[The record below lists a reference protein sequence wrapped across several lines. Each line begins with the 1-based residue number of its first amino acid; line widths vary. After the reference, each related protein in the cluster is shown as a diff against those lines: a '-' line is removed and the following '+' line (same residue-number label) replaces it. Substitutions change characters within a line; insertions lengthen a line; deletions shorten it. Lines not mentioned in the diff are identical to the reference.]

1 MNIETLL
8 DVYMLFAA
16 GVGLF
21 LCIYRYVETPRKV
34 YVFSTL
40 FFLAHF
46 ISDYYWTIYLLIMSD
61 YPNISA
67 LLAYFGW
74 NVSYIFIILLIFTF
88 QSKEESRFITP
99 LMFIPIPI
107 NIAQY
112 ILYMQFGGFINNT
125 WQGITCTLISVLC
138 IRSLVYWRKQRKNG
152 VVFPWFQLAALLFM
166 VAEYSMWTVS
176 CFDWEIEGTLYN
188 IFTFINITVSL
199 FMCWTV
205 KKSFEQKE
213 DVRDT
218 KNEIGPRFRMVFQVL
233 VAAIICICCAGGYI
247 YARRM
252 KNEMALLRTES
263 AAESDPTGIAI
274 TLFAISLIFAVVI
287 VLLMLIVQLYYRYKK
302 KKFVVEFRKK
312 GRFNFLFTLSITF
325 VFMVVA
331 VIYTSTLLFREA
343 SSSLLGKCEDEV
355 ASISAT
361 LSNYLDTARS
371 VLWVTADSIDQMR
384 VNGIEN
390 DKIHEILRVES
401 RNQADQFDENFT
413 GIYGYI
419 RGEYLDGLDWE
430 APEGYDPVQRD
441 WYRDAVWAGGDVAI
455 VSPYVDAQTG
465 NVIISICKL
474 LTDKES
480 VVSLDVT
487 LNYIQDLVSE
497 INVNGCGYGMII
509 DKNGMIISHPDREMN
524 GHYVGDVLGTDAF
537 LNEVLAIQ
545 NGSLDIDIDG
555 ERNTVFVY
563 EVDDQWYTVVVVER
577 NELFSD
583 IYLKLVVNTSV
594 YLLIFSLITFFY
606 FMSYKNE
613 QSANRRM
620 EELIKE
626 SQKQE
631 YEARILKLEKSAADE
646 ANKAKSRFLADMSHE
661 IRTPINTVLGM
672 NEMILRE
679 ADDANILEYADS
691 IRTSGKTLLN
701 LINSILDFSK
711 IEDGKMDIVPV
722 DYKTAEMVRYLYASV
737 AERAAGKG
745 LEFTVSVDPL
755 IPVALH
761 GDDMRLTQVIMN
773 LLTNA
778 VKYTQEGKIEF
789 SLKNAGRNDDSIML
803 RVEVKD
809 TGIGIR
815 SEDMPKLFE
824 SFERLEV
831 EKNRSIEGT
840 GLGMSIVTR
849 LLSMMGS
856 KLSVESEYGVGSR
869 FYFDIKQ
876 GIACDE
882 IIGEFS
888 VTGEGDRADDRADRY
903 HESFHAPEAKIL
915 IVDDTKMN
923 LKVASNFLK
932 KTMMKIDTSISGSGA
947 LALCSEVKYDII
959 LMDQRMPGMD
969 GTQTML
975 RLKEDASGLN
985 ADTPVI
991 CLTADAISGARDT
1004 YISQGF
1010 TDYLSKPIDGQQL
1023 EKMLTKYLPAGK
1035 VFYGE
1040 EKVVENSGNCFDKE
1054 KYKTLAASGMD
1065 LESAYKFCQG
1075 EENLFKDVLGEYVAE
1090 APEKRSRIVDGYE
1103 KKNWKNYSVYT
1114 HSLKST
1120 SRLIGA
1126 TELSEIAERMEKA
1139 SNDKNEEAIAKEHDK
1154 MLMLYEKIVSSIKDY
1169 MVESGESASAPV
1181 SSEDEILEFS
1191 PQ

>member
-1 MNIETLL
+1 MNVETIL
-8 DVYMLFAA
+8 DIYMLFSA

-21 LCIYRYVETPRKV
+21 LCIYRYVETPRRV

-46 ISDYYWTIYLLIMSD
+46 LSDYYWTIYLLIMNN
-61 YPNISA
+61 YPNLSA

-88 QSKEESRFITP
+88 QTKEESRFITP
-99 LMFIPIPI
+99 LMFIPVPV

-138 IRSLVYWRKQRKNG
+138 IRSLVYWFKHRKNG
-152 VVFPWFQLAALLFM
+152 ALFPWFQLAALLFM

-176 CFDWEIEGTLYN
+176 CFDWEIEDTLYN
-188 IFTFINITVSL
+188 IFTFFNITVSL

-213 DVRDT
+213 NAHDI
-218 KNEIGPRFRMVFQVL
+218 KNAIGPRFRMVFQVL
-233 VAAIICICCAGGYI
+233 VAAIICICFAGGYI
-247 YARRM
+247 FARRM
-252 KNEMALLRTES
+252 KNEMALMLADPAS
-263 AAESDPTGIAI
+263 ESDPSGIAI
-274 TLFAISLIFAVVI
+274 TLFGISLIFVVVI
-287 VLLMLIVQLYYRYKK
+287 ILLMLIVQLYYRYKK
-302 KKFVVEFRKK
+302 KKPVMEFRKK
-312 GRFNFLFTLSITF
+312 GRFNFIFTLSITF

-331 VIYTSTLLFREA
+331 VIYTSSLLFREA

-361 LSNYLDTARS
+361 LSNYLNTAKS

-384 VNGIEN
+384 VNGIGN

-430 APEGYDPVQRD
+430 PTEGYDPVQRD
-441 WYRDAVWAGGDVAI
+441 WYRDAVWAGGDVTI

-497 INVNGCGYGMII
+497 ISINGYGYGMII
-509 DKNGMIISHPDREMN
+509 DKTGMIISHRDKAMN
-524 GHYVGDVLGTDAF
+524 GRYVGDVLGTDAF
-537 LNEVLAIQ
+537 LDAVLSTE

-555 ERNTVFVY
+555 ESNTVFVY
-563 EVDDQWYTVVVVER
+563 EVDDQWYTVVLVEK

-583 IYLKLVVNTSV
+583 IYLKLVINTCV
-594 YLLIFSLITFFY
+594 YLIIFSLISFFY
-606 FMSYKNE
+606 FMSYRNE
-613 QSANRRM
+613 QTANRRM
-620 EELIKE
+620 EKLTKE
-626 SQKQE
+626 SQRQE

-679 ADDANILEYADS
+679 ADDPNILDYADS
-691 IRTSGKTLLN
+691 IKSSGKTLLN

-722 DYKTAEMVRYLYASV
+722 DYKTAEMVRYLYSSV

-745 LEFTVSVDPL
+745 LEFTVNVDPL

-778 VKYTQEGKIEF
+778 VKYTMEGKIEL

-803 RVEVKD
+803 RVEVRD
-809 TGIGIR
+809 TGIGIHK
-815 SEDMPKLFE
+815 EDIPKLFE

-856 KLSVESEYGVGSR
+856 KISVESEYGVGSR

-882 IIGEFS
+882 IIGEFT
-888 VTGEGDRADDRADRY
+888 VTADNDKAGELSDRY
-903 HESFHAPEAKIL
+903 RESFHAPDANIL

-923 LKVASNFLK
+923 LKVVSNFLK
-932 KTMMKIDTSISGSGA
+932 KTMMKIDTSVSGSGA
-947 LALCSEVKYDII
+947 LALCRKIKYDVI
-959 LMDQRMPGMD
+959 LMDQRMPGLD

-975 RLKEDASGLN
+975 KLKEDASGLN
-985 ADTPVI
+985 AKTPVI

-1010 TDYLSKPIDGQQL
+1010 TDYLSKPVDGQQL
-1023 EKMLTKYLPAGK
+1023 EKMLTRYLPAEK
-1035 VFYGE
+1035 VLYGE
-1040 EKVVENSGNCFDKE
+1040 APVIIKNENSFDKDR
-1054 KYKTLAASGMD
+1054 YRILSANGMD
-1065 LESAYKFCQG
+1065 LESAYRFCQG
-1075 EENLFKDVLGEYVAE
+1075 EESLFKDVLVEYVAE
-1090 APEKRSRIVDGYE
+1090 APEKRSRIISEYRE
-1103 KKNWKNYSVYT
+1103 KNWKNYSIYT

-1126 TELSEIAERMEKA
+1126 RELSEIAERMEKA
-1139 SNDKNEEAIAKEHDK
+1139 SNDKKEEAIAKEHEK
-1154 MLMLYEKIVSSIKDY
+1154 MLILYDKIVSCIKDY
-1169 MVESGESASAPV
+1169 MDESGESASLATPA
-1181 SSEDEILEFS
+1181 EDEILEFS

>member
-1 MNIETLL
+1 MNVETIL
-8 DVYMLFAA
+8 DIYMLFSA

-21 LCIYRYVETPRKV
+21 LCIYRYVETPRRV

-46 ISDYYWTIYLLIMSD
+46 LSDYYWTIYLLIMND

-67 LLAYFGW
+67 LLVYFGW

-88 QSKEESRFITP
+88 QTKEESRFITP
-99 LMFIPIPI
+99 LMFIPVPV

-138 IRSLVYWRKQRKNG
+138 VRSLVYWFKHRKNG
-152 VVFPWFQLAALLFM
+152 ALFPWFQLAALLFM

-176 CFDWEIEGTLYN
+176 CFDWEIEGALYN
-188 IFTFINITVSL
+188 IFTFFNITVSL

-213 DVRDT
+213 NAHDI
-218 KNEIGPRFRMVFQVL
+218 KNAIGPRFRMVFQVL

-247 YARRM
+247 FARRM
-252 KNEMALLRTES
+252 KNEMALMLADPAS
-263 AAESDPTGIAI
+263 ESDPSGIAI
-274 TLFAISLIFAVVI
+274 TLFGISLIFVVVI
-287 VLLMLIVQLYYRYKK
+287 ILLMLIVQLYYRYKK
-302 KKFVVEFRKK
+302 KKPVMEFRKK
-312 GRFNFLFTLSITF
+312 GRFNFIFTLSITF

-331 VIYTSTLLFREA
+331 VIYTSSLLFREA

-361 LSNYLDTARS
+361 LSNYLNTAKS

-384 VNGIEN
+384 VNGIGN

-430 APEGYDPVQRD
+430 PTEGYDPVQRD
-441 WYRDAVWAGGDVAI
+441 WYRDAVWAGGDVTI
-455 VSPYVDAQTG
+455 VSPYIDAQTG

-497 INVNGCGYGMII
+497 ISINGYGYGMII
-509 DKNGMIISHPDREMN
+509 DKTGMIISHRDKAMN
-524 GHYVGDVLGTDAF
+524 GRYVGDVLGTDAF
-537 LNEVLAIQ
+537 LDAVLSTE

-555 ERNTVFVY
+555 ESNTVFVY
-563 EVDDQWYTVVVVER
+563 EVDDQWYTVVLVEK

-583 IYLKLVVNTSV
+583 IYLKLVINTCV
-594 YLLIFSLITFFY
+594 YLIIFSLISFFY
-606 FMSYKNE
+606 FMSYRNE
-613 QSANRRM
+613 QTANRRM
-620 EELIKE
+620 EKLTKE
-626 SQKQE
+626 SQRQE

-679 ADDANILEYADS
+679 ADDPNILDYADS
-691 IRTSGKTLLN
+691 IKSSGKTLLN

-722 DYKTAEMVRYLYASV
+722 DYKTAEMVRYLYSSV

-745 LEFTVSVDPL
+745 LEFTVNVDPL

-778 VKYTQEGKIEF
+778 VKYTMEGKIEL
-789 SLKNAGRNDDSIML
+789 SLKNVGRNDDSIML
-803 RVEVKD
+803 RVEVRD
-809 TGIGIR
+809 TGIGIHK
-815 SEDMPKLFE
+815 EDIPKLFE

-856 KLSVESEYGVGSR
+856 KISVESEYGVGSR

-882 IIGEFS
+882 IIGEFT
-888 VTGEGDRADDRADRY
+888 VTADNDKAGELSDRY
-903 HESFHAPEAKIL
+903 RESFHAPDANIL

-923 LKVASNFLK
+923 LKVVSNFLK

-975 RLKEDASGLN
+975 KLKEDASGLN
-985 ADTPVI
+985 ADTPII

-1023 EKMLTKYLPAGK
+1023 EKMLTMYLPSEK
-1035 VFYGE
+1035 VLYGE
-1040 EKVVENSGNCFDKE
+1040 EPVIAHKGNGFDKD
-1054 KYKTLAASGMD
+1054 KYRILIESGMD
-1065 LESAYKFCQG
+1065 LESAYRFCQG

-1090 APEKRSRIVDGYE
+1090 APEKRSRIVAGYE
-1103 KKNWKNYSVYT
+1103 GKNWKNYSVYT

-1139 SNDKNEEAIAKEHDK
+1139 SNEKNSEAITKEHEK
-1154 MLMLYEKIVSSIKDY
+1154 MLLLYDKIVSSIKDY
-1169 MVESGESASAPV
+1169 MAESGESASVEIPA
-1181 SSEDEILEFS
+1181 EDEILEFS